1 MIIDEQAK
9 YTFNMIS
16 IVENNPFRILGVY
29 SDTPLK
35 NVIANA
41 NKIKAFVKI
50 GKSVPMETD
59 KINGFTSLPT
69 RTAETVDDALAL
81 LQSEADKAKYS
92 LFWFNNSGIN
102 FGTEKLIKDDVEGA
116 AAQFM
121 SAIESNDISILQNVI
136 GDKTNSLTT
145 ADLLKC
151 YVEVMKEYGFSEQAI
166 LGLRKTLKSNTHKSL
181 LSSLQKG
188 TVATT
193 LKEYSESVSCFP
205 INVLT
210 TSYDPSKEVIDDA
223 NIIYMLFEPLKIII
237 DDVKKLVE
245 GKNISEDITIAGA
258 YDQFCKTVRSKV
270 IIISNTAF
278 ENIGKMAKWKYT
290 SILNSCIDLLNSLD
304 TKQASVGTAT
314 KISEV
319 IDTLNNNLKDIDETF
334 LLAIASN
341 EDICWYCGEKAKH
354 KVEKKYQRKE
364 ERHISYNTKEVT
376 TYTRIVKLHVCDK
389 CQHEN
394 DMTENAENAGCFLML
409 AIECLI
415 AIFITCNSGNHFRW
429 NWDWALPI
437 VLGNLFFGYIITAFV
452 GKLIGK
458 GIRGLWHIFTGRKSR
473 KFIRKDNDHPLI
485 KQIKKDGFRD
495 DSPWGV

>member
-151 YVEVMKEYGFSEQAI
+151 YVGVLTKQGLADPAI
-166 LGLRKTLKSNTHKSL
+166 SGCTKTSRKNVHRDILASLHKGGIIETLKDYTD
-181 LSSLQKG
+181 
-188 TVATT
+188 
-193 LKEYSESVSCFP
+193 SVSNLSTDNLDKA
-205 INVLT
+205 IESLKRIVG
-210 TSYDPSKEVIDDA
+210 EVNELIA
-223 NIIYMLFEPLKIII
+223 
-237 DDVKKLVE
+237 
-245 GKNISEDITIAGA
+245 GKNLSDISLTGA
-258 YDQFCKTVRSKV
+258 YDKFCKEVRGTVVSVANKA
-270 IIISNTAF
+270 ID
-278 ENIGKMAKWKYT
+278 NIGTMTKENYSTVKRACLDILKYLNTEQT
-290 SILNSCIDLLNSLD
+290 SI
-304 TKQASVGTAT
+304 GTAT
-314 KISEV
+314 KINEV
-319 IDTLNNNLKDIDETF
+319 INTLTEQLNDIDDIF
-334 LLAIASN
+334 LYAIATN
-341 EDICWYCGEKAKH
+341 EDICWYCGEKATH
-354 KVEKKYQRKE
+354 EVEKKYQRKE
-364 ERHISYNTKEVT
+364 ERQISYNTKEVT
-376 TYTRIVKLHVCDK
+376 TYTRSVKLHVCDK

-394 DMTENAENAGCFLML
+394 DMNEKAESAGCFLML

-437 VLGNLFFGYIITAFV
+437 ALGNLFFGYIITAFV
-452 GKLIGK
+452 GKLLGK
-458 GIRGLWHIFTGRKSR
+458 GLRGLWHIFTGRKSR

-485 KQIKKDGFRD
+485 KQIKKDGF
-495 DSPWGV
+495 S